1 MSIQPTFHFKLKKF
15 VERELPGHLLG
26 NPFIAVFDTET
37 TGFSKI
43 NNDLISLSCEI
54 RDFDWDLHDETTL
67 YAKPTA
73 KKRWSESAEKVHG
86 FSFEQ
91 ACSFDDPRKT
101 AIKLLHFLKPFKHD
115 RNLPILF
122 VSHDLN
128 GFDWGFMEWLY
139 RWQDLQYS
147 FWKVFNYEYRLST
160 ISMARDQGHTENK
173 LNVWADRI
181 GFELDHH
188 EAKSDRIACS
198 KVFKH
203 LIERTNEVDFS

>member
-1 MSIQPTFHFKLKKF
+1 MNQRYRSKLESYVKNQ
-15 VERELPGHLLG
+15 LPSYLLG
-26 NPFIAVFDTET
+26 NSYIAVFDTET
-37 TGFSKI
+37 TGFSKL

-54 RDFDWDLHDETTL
+54 RDFDWELKDEITL
-67 YAKPTA
+67 YAAPQA
-73 KKRWSESAEKVHG
+73 RKRWSESAEKVHG
-86 FSFEQ
+86 FSYEE
-91 ACSFDDPRKT
+91 ASSFDDPRKT

-122 VSHDLN
+122 VAHDLN

-147 FWKVFNYEYRLST
+147 FWKVFNYKFRLST
-160 ISMARDQGHTENK
+160 IEIARAQGFTGNK
-173 LNVWADRI
+173 LNEWADRI

-198 KVFKH
+198 KVFKY
-203 LIERTNEVDFS
+203 LIERNNEVDFSQ